1 VSGNSTTESM
11 GFKRYSQYQIAS
23 AIICH
28 SEKEAHIYIE
38 AADSSSSVEPTAHA
52 FKLINSGL
60 TADKCFAKIV
70 HHFTEL
76 REHQLNSWYRQ
87 EYRGT

>member
-1 VSGNSTTESM
+1 M

-38 AADSSSSVEPTAHA
+38 AADSSSSVEQPM
-52 FKLINSGL
+52 L
-60 TADKCFAKIV
+60 
-70 HHFTEL
+70 
-76 REHQLNSWYRQ
+76 LNLAILA
-87 EYRGT
+87 